1 MRRLLVL
8 LVLAL
13 PVGLVGGASA
23 DGTLEGF
30 ADYVPQTKCHPSP
43 LPGTLALAAWI
54 EREFPGTNASTAGR
68 RCSTGGTS
76 EHKEGRAI
84 DWSLDATR
92 AGQRAKARAFLQAIK
107 APDAGGNVAAL
118 ARRMGVM
125 YVIWNDHMYA
135 AWDEFVAE
143 DYLSSSCKRKL
154 RCSVTLRHRDHMH
167 ISLSR
172 RGGRG
177 LTSWYVANDS

>member
-1 MRRLLVL
+1 MRRLL

-13 PVGLVGGASA
+13 ALPLGLTGGAMA
-23 DGTLEGF
+23 EGTIEDF

-43 LPGTLALAAWI
+43 LAGTVALGAWI
-54 EREFPGTNASTAGR
+54 EQEYRGTSASTAGR
-68 RCSTGGTS
+68 RCSSGGTS

-84 DWSLDATR
+84 DWSLDAR
-92 AGQRAKARAFLQAIK
+92 KAGQRAVARAFLQAIT
-107 APDAGGNVAAL
+107 AADADGNEAAL

-125 YVIWNDHMYA
+125 YVIWNDHMYS
-135 AWDEFVAE
+135 AWDQFAPE
-143 DYLSSSCKRKL
+143 DYLSSSCKRK
-154 RCSVTLRHRDHMH
+154 RTCSATLRHRDHMH

-177 LTSWYVANDS
+177 LTSWYLATP